1 MVYKNTPISLQQE
14 EDNKINL
21 KKIVNNLFSVKNKIE
36 EQEVVEDDKIEI
48 SLEQQLEQQ
57 FKPYLE
63 SKKYNQNE
71 LNIIKKHLFNELSN
85 AKPQDEINVESTDK
99 IIPPPKDKYISS
111 LIQRLEKTGNKG
123 FLELDQSSF
132 LNFSNYS
139 KSVPTQSNNVSYY
152 EDNIFDEFTYDDYQD
167 ALLERGKNENKQ
179 SNKLGYMRVYTD
191 EIYGLDSL
199 NEYVE
204 IDGIRRSIGDDGMY
218 KYEVYNILDF
228 EGEDGQ
234 PLVGENLQLAS
245 QEQIDNFKDKLLE
258 SEYDLKLNQ
267 EILKN
272 SDYNNDPNL
281 LASADPS
288 FSFAATD
295 DVADTDEDIV
305 LDDEEDDMLKVDL
318 DEIEVTAKTKIEKAL
333 DEYPDSTKETF
344 NKAFELKFGKDGKPY
359 LQLREYPTDLTEAG
373 VLEYLKQTFGTEL
386 TVKQMYTGVGKREL
400 AVIVGLADGVQL
412 PVYGQYGRDYTIE
425 DHDSTHAN
433 NTVINLQQQIKTLY
447 FEANKQLDN
456 IVEEIDNEIVDVHAK
471 KFESFVKENMLY
483 YSEDE
488 YFFNPSVL
496 GTKEDVQKMIDMFED
511 AGIQINK
518 DDFELRVAN
527 VDGERKYTYAMSY
540 ETIAEY
546 YSATFNNMRE
556 KDPRYAQVVADTNK
570 TIKEAVKN
578 LKSTY
583 KPEWKLIDDF
593 QVNQIKEYMKVSNFE
608 TADTYNKRLI
618 LDNMW
623 EILSQELNVR
633 FLAMEPNPSIDQRRD
648 HAKIVEKMKEE
659 YYYMMYSPSFGNL
672 AWEIVPGLKATEEH
686 VKAGLADKVGGDV
699 RTWSLYAL
707 KDFARNL
714 MDPTVHDIGGKLLKA
729 KKGSDEYKK
738 LKMLRDFAIE
748 IDQLDEGLINGENP
762 GIQALLQGLT
772 KNDVGGSLPFIS
784 KINNIFDQSLI
795 NEASTRIMNEQKI
808 NLFLAKKDEGTL
820 QENEKKELE
829 ELLKKPRPT
838 QDDMLLMSM
847 HSVHGM
853 LQGKLENNFWYNTGG
868 IISDM
873 FPYILEFAITSPIYG
888 VARSG
893 SMNFLKSIGMTG
905 PVSARIG
912 NVMSFLFSSS
922 AQTAANPQ
930 MIISS
935 ALQNMSPEIQMSM
948 KLHDDEFTIVDG
960 EKIEGNLISI
970 IDNNTLKEQYIERDG
985 EKIKL
990 EDIKEG
996 KIYKANNGKRF
1007 EFVPQWTGKDPMPLE
1022 TAYFRAFGTSWAEMG
1037 TERMGAAF
1045 LPILKKMDVLGLS
1058 NNVRGLKEL
1067 TESII
1072 LSKLMKSEKFVK
1084 WRQGKK
1090 FKNSKA
1096 ALAKYIVA
1104 NNLGWNGLLQE
1115 VGEETLN
1122 QPITSLIMGR
1132 EWNEAFVDEQGN
1144 FDPTFF
1150 KEMATSMGIVQLG
1163 FSGTQ
1168 YYKVMK
1174 KNKK

>member
-36 EQEVVEDDKIEI
+36 DQEVVEDDKTEI

-85 AKPQDEINVESTDK
+85 AKPQDEINVESPEK
-99 IIPPPKDKYISS
+99 ITPPPKDKYISS
-111 LIQRLEKTGNKG
+111 LLQRLEKTNNKG

-152 EDNIFDEFTYDDYQD
+152 EDNIFDEFTYDDYQE

-191 EIYGLDSL
+191 EIYGLDSF

-204 IDGIRRSIGDDGMY
+204 IDGVRRSIGDDGMY

-234 PLVGENLQLAS
+234 PLVGENLQLAN
-245 QEQIDNFKDKLLE
+245 QEQIDNFKDKLLQ

-295 DVADTDEDIV
+295 DVVDTDEDIL
-305 LDDEEDDMLKVDL
+305 LDDEKDDMLKVEL
-318 DEIEVTAKTKIEKAL
+318 DEVEVTAKTKIEKAL

-359 LQLREYPTDLTEAG
+359 LQLREYPTELTEAG
-373 VLEYLKQTFGTEL
+373 VLEYLKQTFGAEL
-386 TVKQMYTGVGKREL
+386 TVKQAYTGVGKREL

-412 PVYGQYGRDYTIE
+412 PVYGKIGPDYTVE

-433 NTVINLQQQIKTLY
+433 NVTLDYHQQVSTLF
-447 FEANKQLDN
+447 FEAEKQLDD
-456 IVEEIDNEIVDVHAK
+456 IREEIQNEIVDVHGEQFK
-471 KFESFVKENMLY
+471 SFVKENMIY

-511 AGIQINK
+511 AGIQISK
-518 DDFELRVAN
+518 DDFKLRVAAI
-527 VDGERKYTYAMSY
+527 DGERKYTYAMSY

-546 YSATFNNMRE
+546 HSATFNNMLE
-556 KDPRYAQVVADTNK
+556 KDQRYAQVVADTNK

-578 LKSTY
+578 LKSKY
-583 KPEWKLIDDF
+583 KPEWKLIDDV
-593 QVNQIKEYMKVSNFE
+593 QVNQIKEYMKEANFE

-618 LDNMW
+618 MDNIW
-623 EILSQELNVR
+623 DLLNKEINLR
-633 FLAMEPNPSIDQRRD
+633 FKAMTPNPTYADHAE
-648 HAKIVEKMKEE
+648 HAKIRGKMKEE

-672 AWEIVPGLKATEEH
+672 AWEIVPGLKATEQH

-714 MDPTVHDIGGKLLKA
+714 MDPTTHNIGGRLQKA
-729 KKGSDEYKK
+729 KKGSEEYRK
-738 LKMLRDFAIE
+738 LRLIRDFAMV
-748 IDQLDEGLINGENP
+748 IDQMDEGLINGENP
-762 GIQALLQGLT
+762 GIQAFLQGLV
-772 KNDVGGSLPFIS
+772 KNDLKDYIAFIG
-784 KINNIFDQSLI
+784 KGHDAFNQSAL
-795 NEASTRIMNEQKI
+795 NDASTKIMNEQKI
-808 NLFLAKKDEGTL
+808 NMFLAKKDEGTL
-820 QENEKKELE
+820 QEDEEKELE
-829 ELLKKPRPT
+829 ELLKKPKPT

-847 HSVHGM
+847 YTVQNM
-853 LQGKLENNFWYNTGG
+853 LQGKLEDNFWYNTGG
-868 IISDM
+868 IIADM
-873 FPYILEFAITSPIYG
+873 FPYILEFAITSPVYG

-893 SMNFLKSIGMTG
+893 SMNLLKSIGMTG
-905 PVSARIG
+905 PVAGRIG
-912 NVMSFLFSSS
+912 NVMSFLLSSS
-922 AQTAANPQ
+922 LQTVANPQ
-930 MIISS
+930 MVVLST
-935 ALQNMSPEIQMSM
+935 LQNMSPEMQMSM
-948 KLHDDEFTIVDG
+948 KLHDDEFVIVDG

-970 IDNNTLKEQYIERDG
+970 IDNNTIKEQYIERDG

-996 KIYKANNGKRF
+996 GVYKANNGKRF
-1007 EFVPQWTGKDPMPLE
+1007 EFVPQWTGEDPMPLE
-1022 TAYFRAFGTSWAEMG
+1022 TAIWRAFGTSWAEMG

-1045 LPILKKMDVLGLS
+1045 LPILNKMGLKH
-1058 NNVRGLKEL
+1058 VRGLREL
-1067 TESII
+1067 TESIV
-1072 LSKLMKSEKFVK
+1072 LSKLMKSQKFVK

-1090 FKNSKA
+1090 FKNNKA
-1096 ALAKYIVA
+1096 ALAKYVVL

-1132 EWNEAFVDEQGN
+1132 EWNEAFVDEQGD

-1168 YYKVMK
+1168 YYKIMK